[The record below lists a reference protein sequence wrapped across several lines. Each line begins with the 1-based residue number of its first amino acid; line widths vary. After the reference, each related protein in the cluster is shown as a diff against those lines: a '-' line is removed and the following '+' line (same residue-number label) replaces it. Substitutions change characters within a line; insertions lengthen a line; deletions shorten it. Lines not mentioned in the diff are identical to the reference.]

1 MQHRVMEYPTRY
13 KECMCV
19 LSCLSPVRLFG
30 SSVHGSLQARDVALP
45 GVGCHALLH
54 EIFPTQGSNPHLL
67 NLPHC
72 SQILY
77 HLSLQRS
84 PTQPTGFVLIRT
96 KRQSKSKPILCLM
109 VLQLGHWSSP
119 TFGPGLKLELEHLG
133 LCWLSGLHTQCGA
146 HHCLSPG
153 STAFQPQV
161 LRLFPPL

>member
-1 MQHRVMEYPTRY
+1 MLVAQ
-13 KECMCV
+13 
-19 LSCLSPVRLFG
+19 SCLTLSTPWIL
-30 SSVHGSLQARDVALP
+30 LQ
-45 GVGCHALLH
+45 G
-54 EIFPTQGSNPHLL
+54 IFPTQGSNPHLL

-109 VLQLGHWSSP
+109 VLRLGHWSSP
-119 TFGPGLKLELEHLG
+119 TFGPELELELEHLSF
-133 LCWLSGLHTQCGA
+133 CWLSGLHTRCGA